1 MRIVCRGLA
10 AASLALLAL
19 ALALPAAAQ
28 TDEFMKECMVTASQR
43 MCTCISGRIPADQRA
58 NAIIGLRKS
67 NASVAVSGSLLDP
80 STLNQNEMM
89 GLTAV
94 VAAQAYCM

>member
-19 ALALPAAAQ
+19 ALPATAQ
-28 TDEFMKECMVTASQR
+28 TDEFMKECMVTASQK

-58 NAIIGLRKS
+58 NAIVGLRKS

-80 STLNQNEMM
+80 SSLNQNEMM
-89 GLTAV
+89 GLNAV

>member
-1 MRIVCRGLA
+1 MRIVCRGLV

-19 ALALPAAAQ
+19 SLPAAAQ
-28 TDEFMKECMVTASQR
+28 DDEFMKECMVTASQR

-58 NAIIGLRKS
+58 NAIVGLRKS
-67 NASVAVSGSLLDP
+67 NASVAVTGSLLDP
-80 STLNQNEMM
+80 STLNPNEML
-89 GLTAV
+89 GLNAV

>member
-19 ALALPAAAQ
+19 ALPAAGQ
-28 TDEFMKECMVTASQR
+28 GDEFMKECMVTASQR

-58 NAIIGLRKS
+58 NAIVGLRKS

-80 STLNQNEMM
+80 SSLNQNEMM
-89 GLTAV
+89 GLNAV